1 MFPTG
6 FSGQFEI
13 VAVEYR
19 AIEIL
24 LQRVERELRFVRALE
39 VRRSGNKVSFK
50 GGLLRMAG
58 RSNVLNPVSSGE
70 IEIVPGSPAVV
81 RYRFSCIQ
89 LLAFVTILAGL
100 LAICLFS
107 IGAILAALI
116 IPLVVWLS
124 IFGLSFVAAAEL
136 LRRFVRK
143 ATQG

>member
-6 FSGQFEI
+6 VSGQFEI

-24 LQRVERELRFVRALE
+24 LQRVERELRAVRALE
-39 VRRSGNKVSFK
+39 VRRRGNKVLFK
-50 GGLLRMAG
+50 GGLLRMVS

-70 IEIVPGSPAVV
+70 IEIVPGSPTVV
-81 RYRFSCIQ
+81 RYRFSCVQ
-89 LLAFVTILAGL
+89 LLICVTVFASAF
-100 LAICLFS
+100 AIFLFS

-116 IPLVVWLS
+116 FPLFFWLFM
-124 IFGLSFVAAAEL
+124 FGLSFLVASARL
-136 LRRFVRK
+136 PIFVRK